1 MRSTHVA
8 GTGSSQLA
16 LAIAL
21 EVGLAGLAFGV
32 ALGLSSW
39 VRERAQRGTTPVK
52 IAMEQIRA
60 ARTLLFVV
68 FLGVG
73 AYLAFSLR
81 PEAPKGDGATLIWLM
96 LLPPCASIA
105 GTQLL
110 LSRMQREAVG
120 APEPTGAQ
128 PARRGRTPLW
138 VLGHEVLATQFHL
151 DPAHFLRT
159 LDGPHAPKFL
169 EWAWQQAGAP
179 PPPDPSGRP
188 PLIYG
193 IDQPRPD
200 LGVIWFRFHGVTRT
214 GEPHHA
220 RFFVCAPGPGYPGY
234 SRIFY
239 LEHSESLSGQGRGV
253 AGLVCESAPGR
264 VHLNLATILPADDE
278 EGFDRVV
285 VEHVSRTAPARPP
298 ANSAWN

>member
-8 GTGSSQLA
+8 ETDSSQLV
-16 LAIAL
+16 LAFAL
-21 EVGLAGLAFGV
+21 EVGLAALAFGV

-39 VRERAQRGTTPVK
+39 VRGRAQRGTTPVT

-60 ARTLLFVV
+60 ARTLLFMV

-73 AYLAFSLR
+73 AYLAFSMR
-81 PEAPKGDGATLIWLM
+81 PEGPKGDGATLVWLM

-105 GTQLL
+105 GTQLV

-120 APEPTGAQ
+120 GPEPIQPQ
-128 PARRGRTPLW
+128 PARSGRTPLW
-138 VLGHEVLATQFHL
+138 VFAHEVLATQFHL

-179 PPPDPSGRP
+179 PPPDPSSRP
-188 PLIYG
+188 PLLYG

-200 LGVIWFRFHGVTRT
+200 LSVIWFRFHGVTRT

-220 RFFVCAPGPGYPGY
+220 RFIVCAPGPGYPGY
-234 SRIFY
+234 ARAFY
-239 LEHSESLSGQGRGV
+239 LEHSEMLSGPGRRG
-253 AGLVCESAPGR
+253 AGLVCETAPGG
-264 VHLNLATILPADDE
+264 VHLNLATILPVDDE

-285 VEHVSRTAPARPP
+285 VEHVSRTASARPP
-298 ANSAWN
+298 ANPAWN